1 MAPRASNLTGVE
13 IYSEQSFRELTTRA
27 PSFNQADFSLHGHA
41 NGPQVGVFYD
51 TFSLTS
57 SKGVT
62 PRTSLNFEEEMLKI
76 GKRRKEDAMHMFA
89 WSSAASSP
97 INYGAATS
105 TDFGLVNDISEAAIK
120 VETASSIGAL
130 TFQPF
135 NNICLLLI
143 NLVSMETE
151 DVILGLKNLA

>member
-1 MAPRASNLTGVE
+1 MLLGA
-13 IYSEQSFRELTTRA
+13 Q
-27 PSFNQADFSLHGHA
+27 LH
-41 NGPQVGVFYD
+41 
-51 TFSLTS
+51 
-57 SKGVT
+57 
-62 PRTSLNFEEEMLKI
+62 
-76 GKRRKEDAMHMFA
+76 
-89 WSSAASSP
+89 
-97 INYGAATS
+97 NYGAATS
-105 TDFGLVNDISEAAIK
+105 TDFRFVNDISEAAIK